1 MLDNTNL
8 KGKVAIVTGGYSGIG
23 YETVLQLLKWNC
35 KVVICGRN
43 KTKATNAIEKLKST
57 NSFDPSN
64 LSFIEMDLDN
74 LLSVKKA
81 VELFE
86 KTFDRLD
93 FLINNAGFYNR
104 RFNFTACNL
113 ESNFSSNFLGHFYL
127 TQLLLNLVKKTS
139 GRIINVS
146 SIAHFKYDPNTDPI
160 FENKSTSSLIP
171 DFYNS
176 YYGRC
181 KLYIIWFTHAL
192 QRRLKIDAK
201 NVVCVSLAPGVVITP
216 LMMPL
221 NRRIFFSVPR
231 FMAPL
236 IMKRPVDGAATTL
249 YLCAVDRNQL
259 IPGAY
264 YDNKRLAF
272 VSKFAHDYDREE
284 KLYSLAEELIKEHTR

>member
-1 MLDNTNL
+1 MLNNTNL

-43 KTKATNAIEKLKST
+43 KTKATNAIEKLKLT
-57 NSFDPSN
+57 NSFDPNN

-81 VELFE
+81 AELFE
-86 KTFDRLD
+86 KSFDRLD

-104 RFNFTACNL
+104 RFNLTGFNL
-113 ESNFSSNFLGHFYL
+113 ESNFSSNFLGHFYF
-127 TQLLLNLVKKTS
+127 TQLLLNVVKKTG

-146 SIAHFKYDPNTDPI
+146 SIAHFKYNPDTDPI
-160 FENKSTSSLIP
+160 FENKSTASLIP

-192 QRRLKIDAK
+192 QRRLNVDAK

-231 FMAPL
+231 FMGPM

-249 YLCAVDRNQL
+249 YLCAVERSKL
-259 IPGAY
+259 MPGGY

-272 VSKFAHDYDREE
+272 VSKYAHDYDREE
-284 KLYSLAEELIKEHTR
+284 KLYSFAEELIKVHTK

>member
-93 FLINNAGFYNR
+93 FLINNAGIWTSKLTLTSF
-104 RFNFTACNL
+104 NL
-113 ESNFSSNFLGHFYL
+113 EAHFSSNFLGHFYL
-127 TQLLLNLVKKTS
+127 TKLLLNLVKKTG

-160 FENKSTSSLIP
+160 LETKSTTSL
-171 DFYNS
+171 DETFTNC
-176 YYGRC
+176 YYGRS
-181 KLYIIWFTHAL
+181 KLYNVWFTNAV
-192 QRRLKIDAK
+192 QRRLNVDAK
-201 NVVCVSLAPGVVITP
+201 NVVCVSLAPGVVTTQLLWP
-216 LMMPL
+216 LARAHFYFIPKYINL
-221 NRRIFFSVPR
+221 LV
-231 FMAPL
+231 L
-236 IMKRPVDGAATTL
+236 KRPVDGAATTL
-249 YLCAVDRNQL
+249 FLCATDAKNL
-259 IPGAY
+259 LPGGY
-264 YDNKRLAF
+264 YDNMRLAF
-272 VSKFAHDYDREE
+272 VSKYAHDHQREE
-284 KLYSLAEELIKEHTR
+284 KLYSFAEELVNKLAK